1 MEASELEL
9 TADRAVQ
16 EITRMFQLV
25 GQLQATA
32 IVTQAP
38 DVLYP
43 ACEKTAAELKHF
55 GDRVEDMPKISVDRY
70 ASAQK
75 KDAAESESRL
85 RRGWLH
91 HVQRLLKQVEQVRD
105 GHAVRAD
112 SAETPA
118 AIGNASPVRV
128 NRGMAGPHPTSA
140 ELISATAIRS
150 VMAEPPEGGV
160 VSLEGKVLTDPALL
174 AELARAIDG
183 NIQTLSSLSLSGCE
197 LRDEALEVLGPAL
210 QEHPSLKSLD
220 LSDNRLSGAG
230 AEALVAH
237 VLAPAEPGK
246 KRAVKKGP
254 ETTHLES
261 GDMVHLSYET
271 VSRPQQQQERLP
283 TVEGV
288 GLQTLDLS
296 NNPLGVNG
304 SRAIGEALALNTS
317 LQTVAMRS
325 VGLGP
330 GGASNLSRF
339 GIARNCGMLATLD
352 LCRNNI
358 GDPGVAV
365 LAASL
370 KANPAAITSLD
381 LTLNEITQVGAASLA
396 EVLGVAE
403 SRLQKL
409 NLSGNPITCMGVAA
423 LAAEAGR
430 AVAAGQRLPNGLC
443 ELSLASCELAPPL
456 PMQAQHIGGAEA
468 RPQLRQPSPTVMGAG
483 ASEAVKQVQ
492 SCLPSDQHPCSKLS
506 ETIPTQRR
514 EPLEKPVLL
523 CASGSRTT
531 FYRAGP

>member
-25 GQLQATA
+25 GRLQATA

-38 DVLYP
+38 DVLTR

-55 GDRVEDMPKISVDRY
+55 GDRVEGMPKISVDRY

-75 KDAAESESRL
+75 KDAAEAESRL
-85 RRGWLH
+85 RRGWLN

-105 GHAVRAD
+105 GHAVGAD
-112 SAETPA
+112 SAASPA
-118 AIGNASPVRV
+118 AIGNESPVRV
-128 NRGMAGPHPTSA
+128 NRATAGPHPTSA
-140 ELISATAIRS
+140 ELISAAAIRS
-150 VMAEPPEGGV
+150 VVAEPPEGGI
-160 VSLEGKVLTDPALL
+160 VSLAGKVLTDPELL
-174 AELARAIDG
+174 TELARAIDG
-183 NIQTLSSLSLSGCE
+183 NVQTLSRLSLSGCE
-197 LRDEALEVLGPAL
+197 LRDEALDVLGPSL
-210 QEHPSLKSLD
+210 QEHPTLTSLD
-220 LSDNRLSGAG
+220 LSDNTLSSAG

-246 KRAVKKGP
+246 KRIVKKGP

-271 VSRPQQQQERLP
+271 VSRPQQQQERHP

-288 GLQTLDLS
+288 GLRTLDLS

-317 LQTVAMRS
+317 LQEVAMRS

-330 GGASNLSRF
+330 GGASNLSRL

-358 GDPGVAV
+358 GDAGAAA

-381 LTLNEITQVGAASLA
+381 LTLNGITQVGAASLA
-396 EVLGVAE
+396 EVLGVTE

-409 NLSGNPITCMGVAA
+409 ILSGNPITCMGVAA

-430 AVAAGQRLPNGLC
+430 AAAAGQRIPNGLC
-443 ELSLASCELAPPL
+443 ELFLANCELAPAL
-456 PMQAQHIGGAEA
+456 PMQALHIGGAA
-468 RPQLRQPSPTVMGAG
+468 AKLQLRQPSSTVMGVG
-483 ASEAVKQVQ
+483 ASGAMEEVRD
-492 SCLPSDQHPCSKLS
+492 CLPSGQHPCSKLS
-506 ETIPTQRR
+506 EIRPTQRR
-514 EPLEKPVLL
+514 EPLEKPVWM
-523 CASGSRTT
+523 CA
-531 FYRAGP
+531 